1 MTTAIGIGNNH
12 ISENFSVTLLVLP
25 TVRCCDSFLRITE
38 CSIFLL
44 EEKIMHPQH
53 YPEAWEVHIG
63 SISSMKYPS
72 IVNTLSVQGVRGDKS
87 SPKSNDD
94 TVFSITCQSS

>member
-1 MTTAIGIGNNH
+1 
-12 ISENFSVTLLVLP
+12 
-25 TVRCCDSFLRITE
+25 
-38 CSIFLL
+38 
-44 EEKIMHPQH
+44 MHPQH